1 MRSEKMIKTA
11 KIGCILVSC
20 ALCLLGIAMIA
31 FPDFSA
37 SALSIVCGVLMLLFG
52 AARLI
57 GYFSRDLYRLAF
69 QFDLTSGVL
78 AIVLGIELLARP
90 GSLMTFLCVAIG
102 FFILTDGLFKVQIA
116 LQSKQFGISTW
127 WLTMIFA
134 VLSTICGFLL
144 MLHPG
149 EGSMVLTILIGVT
162 LLSEGILSLCTM
174 LTAVKII
181 KNQQPDVIEVT
192 DYRESAVGF

>member
-1 MRSEKMIKTA
+1 MRSANWIKTA
-11 KIGCILVSC
+11 KIGCIVISC
-20 ALCLLGIAMIA
+20 ALCLLGVGMIA

-37 SALSIVCGVLMLLFG
+37 SVLSIVCGVLMLLFG

-57 GYFSRDLYRLAF
+57 GYFSKDLYRLAF

-102 FFILTDGLFKVQIA
+102 FFILTDGLFKAQIA
-116 LQSKQFGISTW
+116 LQSKRFGITSW

-149 EGSMVLTILIGVT
+149 EGSRLLTILIGVT
-162 LLSEGILSLCTM
+162 LLSEGLLSLCTM

-192 DYRESAVGF
+192 EYRESF

>member
-11 KIGCILVSC
+11 KIGCILISC
-20 ALCLLGIAMIA
+20 ALCVLGIVMIA

-37 SALSIVCGVLMLLFG
+37 SVLSIVCGVLMLLFG

-116 LQSKQFGISTW
+116 LQSKRFGITSW

-134 VLSTICGFLL
+134 VLSTVCGFLL

-149 EGSMVLTILIGVT
+149 EGSTLLTILIGIT

-192 DYRESAVGF
+192 EYRESAAGF

>member
-1 MRSEKMIKTA
+1 MRSENMIKTA
-11 KIGCILVSC
+11 KIGCIVISC
-20 ALCLLGIAMIA
+20 ALCLLGVAMIA

-37 SALSIVCGVLMLLFG
+37 SVLSIVCGALMLLFG

-57 GYFSRDLYRLAF
+57 GYFSKDLYRLAF

-78 AIVLGIELLARP
+78 AIVLGIELLAKP

-102 FFILTDGLFKVQIA
+102 FFILTDGLFKAQIA

-149 EGSMVLTILIGVT
+149 EGSRLLTILIGVT

-192 DYRESAVGF
+192 EYRESAVGF